1 MVPRNHF
8 FGSSHRDR
16 GFHAFVA
23 KKRCATKHGR
33 LSAVSGQ
40 GRIVKRISSER
51 VPLQMQRSATFALLP
66 SSVSSVA
73 QSRKERMEAAA
84 RTQVSEAESPAAT
97 EALPERFMAP
107 SQTAKWNHTG
117 EQSRQNPLP
126 GEDHSE

>member
-1 MVPRNHF
+1 VSVQDTVSTFKLRVNLVQVHVIV
-8 FGSSHRDR
+8 RDAAGKPVEGLR
-16 GFHAFVA
+16 KEDFQLFDNG
-23 KKRCATKHGR
+23 K
-33 LSAVSGQ
+33 
-40 GRIVKRISSER
+40 
-51 VPLQMQRSATFALLP
+51 LQPIATFGIED
-66 SSVSSVA
+66 A